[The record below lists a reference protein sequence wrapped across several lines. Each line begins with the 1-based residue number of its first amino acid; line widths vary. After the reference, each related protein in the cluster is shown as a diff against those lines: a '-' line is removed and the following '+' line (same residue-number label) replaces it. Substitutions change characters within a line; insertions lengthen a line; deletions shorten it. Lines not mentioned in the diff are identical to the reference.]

1 MDKQN
6 TSKQNVD
13 ILIDFMN
20 SIKNNSYIEF
30 IIYIPIILAVTII
43 AILIKPTL
51 LTFIIAAFLAIAYI
65 IIILSYAE
73 CNKSTSKDNIIFII
87 ITCCFTL
94 FCILLYYAINTIYW
108 KYPQYHSLLLLTPI
122 IYFILI
128 KLIFYTYGCDLY
140 SNYHFGIN
148 LITTLLK
155 FLFK

>member
-6 TSKQNVD
+6 TSKQNID
-13 ILIDFMN
+13 ILLDFLE

-65 IIILSYAE
+65 IIILSYSE
-73 CNKSTSKDNIIFII
+73 CNKSTAKDNIIFII
-87 ITCCFTL
+87 ITICFTL
-94 FCILLYYAINTIYW
+94 FCILLYYLINTIYW
-108 KYPQYHSLLLLTPI
+108 KYPQYHSLLLLMPI

-128 KLIFYTYGCDLY
+128 KLIFYIFDCDQY

>member
-6 TSKQNVD
+6 TSKQNID
-13 ILIDFMN
+13 ILLDFLD

-87 ITCCFTL
+87 IAACFS
-94 FCILLYYAINTIYW
+94 FICILLYYAINTIYW
-108 KYPQYHSLLLLTPI
+108 NYPKYHPLLLLTPI
-122 IYFILI
+122 IYFIMI
-128 KLIFYTYGCDLY
+128 KIIFYSFECDPY
-140 SNYHFGIN
+140 SNFNFGIN
-148 LITTLLK
+148 LITTLLNVYI
-155 FLFK
+155 

>member
-13 ILIDFMN
+13 ILLDFLE
-20 SIKNNSYIEF
+20 SIKNNGYIEF
-30 IIYIPIILAVTII
+30 IIYIPIVLAVTII

-65 IIILSYAE
+65 IVILTAAE
-73 CNKSTSKDNIIFII
+73 CNKSTTKDNIIFII

-108 KYPQYHSLLLLTPI
+108 KYPKYHSLLLLTPI

-128 KLIFYTYGCDLY
+128 KLIFYIFDCNQY

-155 FLFK
+155 FIFK